1 MIMMKEEGFIR
12 EKVGTKN
19 PFRVPDGYFE
29 DFTSQ
34 MMEKLPH
41 HEVRVIPIRSSR
53 HRLLRPLLYAAACIC
68 VAVFCLAAYFT
79 SMPSQTGLHDNDIA
93 ATHNYKSTYTYD
105 DEVLDY
111 AMIDNSD
118 IYAYLSSEQ

>member
-1 MIMMKEEGFIR
+1 MKEEGFIK

-19 PFRVPDGYFE
+19 PFRVPDGYFD
-29 DFTSQ
+29 DFASQ
-34 MMEKLPH
+34 MIWKLPQREAH
-41 HEVRVIPIRSSR
+41 IIPMRSSR
-53 HRLLRPLLYAAACIC
+53 KWMLRPIFYAAACIC
-68 VAVFCLAAYFT
+68 VAVLCLAAYFT
-79 SMPSQTGLHDNDIA
+79 KMPSQTDSYGNDLA
-93 ATHNYKSTYTYD
+93 ATHSYKPAYTYD